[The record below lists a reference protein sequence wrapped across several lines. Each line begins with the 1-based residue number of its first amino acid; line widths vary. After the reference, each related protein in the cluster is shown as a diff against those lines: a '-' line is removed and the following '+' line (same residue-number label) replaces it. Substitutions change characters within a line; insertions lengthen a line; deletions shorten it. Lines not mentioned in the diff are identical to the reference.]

1 VSVSPCCRLFVICT
15 PFTSDLHPRCSF
27 SECSLLYSSHQ
38 HVTCRLKSESE
49 ALRSEL
55 DSHHSTSMARER
67 DIEKAREEL
76 QEAKREAAD
85 RVRAL
90 EEEAQVAKLAAE
102 QYGQQME
109 ILKGDALKFQATAR
123 AAHGSYERE
132 LQLHAKAERDL
143 KDMEAGAD
151 TLTSPPLLFPT
162 IRQHTILR
170 GPYTYISVIES
181 VTLSDAISSFLLFR
195 SFHFLL
201 EMDTLKEAL
210 VAAQHT
216 AADLTAASI
225 RQERALHEERAR
237 VAQSEAEVPCT
248 LPFVPPTLS

>member
-1 VSVSPCCRLFVICT
+1 VTDILDIHTLSVLISIHLIDT
-15 PFTSDLHPRCSF
+15 
-27 SECSLLYSSHQ
+27 
-38 HVTCRLKSESE
+38 TCRLKSESE

-76 QEAKREAAD
+76 QEARREAAD

-90 EEEAQVAKLAAE
+90 EEEAQVAKQAAE

-143 KDMEAGAD
+143 KDMETGTHAY
-151 TLTSPPLLFPT
+151 PP
-162 IRQHTILR
+162 R
-170 GPYTYISVIES
+170 
-181 VTLSDAISSFLLFR
+181 
-195 SFHFLL
+195 HFL
-201 EMDTLKEAL
+201 
-210 VAAQHT
+210 QSHT
-216 AADLTAASI
+216 AVHCAATVLI
-225 RQERALHEERAR
+225 HLF
-237 VAQSEAEVPCT
+237 
-248 LPFVPPTLS
+248 L